1 MRPIWLYAC
10 LKGGLLMKKR
20 LAVLVVALCLFSA
33 ILAQNALAAPKQN
46 FGPGPGIAS
55 QTETPKAAPS
65 TEPAAPKP
73 VAPVKV
79 QAPKAETPKAEAPKP
94 APKAVAATD
103 STELNKLRKEL
114 DAARAEASQ
123 AQKGAARATALEKEN
138 GDLSARLAAAEKK
151 AESQTTEV
159 KNIQGELDKSRAEV
173 ASLKKQ
179 VAAKPAVDPGEIKSL
194 QGQLSDARKDAEQAK
209 KKSDGRI
216 SELEKGN
223 TDLSAKLAAAQ
234 KTAAAAPAEAP
245 DARVMKRLREENSYL
260 RNLLEKYSAKN
271 PELKGQLRHYE

>member
-1 MRPIWLYAC
+1 
-10 LKGGLLMKKR
+10 
-20 LAVLVVALCLFSA
+20 VV
-33 ILAQNALAAPKQN
+33 
-46 FGPGPGIAS
+46 
-55 QTETPKAAPS
+55 
-65 TEPAAPKP
+65 
-73 VAPVKV
+73 
-79 QAPKAETPKAEAPKP
+79 
-94 APKAVAATD
+94 ATD

-114 DAARAEASQ
+114 DAAHADTAQ
-123 AQKGAARATALEKEN
+123 AQKGAARAASLEKAN
-138 GDLSARLAAAEKK
+138 GDLSAKLAAAEKK
-151 AESQTTEV
+151 TETQATEV

-179 VAAKPAVDPGEIKSL
+179 VAAKPAVDPGEVKSL

-209 KKSDGRI
+209 KKSDARI

-223 TDLSAKLAAAQ
+223 ADLSAKLATAQ
-234 KTAAAAPAEAP
+234 KAAAAAPAEAP